1 MGIRIALKAFPAD
14 VLTELNQLW
23 IHEWLRSI
31 SLRTRKEVV
40 SFRVFFFRRVYFSKE
55 SLEKKKIPRQ
65 TKDVTSTRPQR
76 DSESLVTLKHIL
88 GTLLRCR
95 TNRWM
100 TLNYILT
107 SVHPSCASFALRP
120 IRRPSVRP
128 SVSCIFIIRPAY
140 TFFFL

>member
-55 SLEKKKIPRQ
+55 SLEKKKNTAPDEGRHFNTPTARQREPRDAQ
-65 TKDVTSTRPQR
+65 TYLGY
-76 DSESLVTLKHIL
+76 LVALPDK
-88 GTLLRCR
+88 
-95 TNRWM
+95 
-100 TLNYILT
+100 
-107 SVHPSCASFALRP
+107 SVDDIELHLD
-120 IRRPSVRP
+120 IRPSFLRQFRSPTDPPTICP
-128 SVSCIFIIRPAY
+128 SFRFVYIHYPTSI
-140 TFFFL
+140 